1 MNEYTYT
8 IPTDPMTGQPSTSLI
23 IRSDG
28 WQIPTDPSNSMY
40 QAYLATLAANSAP
53 QANSTES

>member
-8 IPTDPMTGQPSTSLI
+8 IPTDPITGQPSTSLI

-40 QAYLATLAANSAP
+40 QAYLATLAANSSTP
-53 QANSTES
+53 QG